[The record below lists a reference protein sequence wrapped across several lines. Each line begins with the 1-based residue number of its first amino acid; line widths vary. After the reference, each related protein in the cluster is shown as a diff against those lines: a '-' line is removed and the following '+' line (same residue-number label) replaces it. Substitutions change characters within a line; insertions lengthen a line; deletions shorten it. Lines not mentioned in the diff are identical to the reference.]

1 MKSRADDGTSEPRKL
16 TLRID
21 NALINRAK
29 RYAHKR
35 GTSLSQMIADYFRAI
50 TAGKAD
56 QEQDWKQKLPPTTRS
71 LLGMAG
77 KGELDEDDYHRYLAE
92 KHR

>member
-1 MKSRADDGTSEPRKL
+1 MKSRADAGTSEARKL

-21 NALINRAK
+21 GALIKSAK
-29 RYAHKR
+29 RYARER

-50 TAGKAD
+50 TTGKA
-56 QEQDWKQKLPPTTRS
+56 EKEWDWKQKLPPTTRS
-71 LLGMAG
+71 LVGIAG
-77 KGELDEDDYHRYLAE
+77 KSELDEEDYHRYLAE